1 MDTIMNHHRGVTLSP
16 AHFHTRLHP
25 KALGYRELAQRWR
38 DALVDHNLLNR
49 PPNLIESKRSCTD
62 KALSAFEGALS
73 RGLAEDNTVDCPGGQ
88 YEPMCQ

>member
-1 MDTIMNHHRGVTLSP
+1 MRLSIITCSTG
-16 AHFHTRLHP
+16 A
-25 KALGYRELAQRWR
+25 
-38 DALVDHNLLNR
+38 
-49 PPNLIESKRSCTD
+49 PNLIKSKRSCTD